1 MIKNNLE
8 NQDFHKRPS
17 FSINSEKIMN
27 DSETDSQKDDD
38 FDSQKRQNSIVI
50 KRPKSRWMW
59 KARGQKR
66 LRWDLFIMLL
76 ATWNL
81 FYVPYSVAFES
92 NIGNEII
99 TDIMNWFIDVFF
111 ILDILINFRTTIIN
125 EKTGEDIKDQ
135 KKIAIKYLKNKFWI
149 DLLASLP
156 FDSITLIFIEND
168 HSNSLTLQMFGLL
181 KLVRILRLSRLI
193 SYMNLKDDLKMSLK
207 LGKLIFFLVM
217 YLHWVG
223 CIWFYIAKQDE
234 KWIPPLDYVYI
245 TTEIYNESALHKYWS
260 SLYHAVL
267 MLGGNDIGPRGT
279 LQLIFLAIL
288 LFAGAIINANIFGN
302 IAVLL
307 QQLNRK
313 ATTFQEKI
321 ENAHSAMK
329 SLAVP
334 EDIQEQVQKYLDYTQ
349 STSDHQQEL
358 NRFLVMLS
366 PSLKEIVINHISH
379 QAVSKNEVF
388 GGSKEILN
396 LVLPELNILLFT
408 PEDILVRQEEN
419 PESMFFICKGEWDVF
434 IGDSSS
440 KERFVNE
447 LKQGTYFGEVAI
459 LKNCKRTATVKS
471 KNYSTLTS
479 LHKDHLISLLKRY
492 PDIETKMNAYIYSKY
507 KDKRKKFV
515 KKALLNI
522 DYLSSKISDEI
533 IEEISYKLETVNLN
547 ANTYL
552 FQNGKACKEIYI
564 ILRGEVDVLIKNSKK
579 ESYLDTLYIGW
590 STGSYS
596 ILTGED
602 YWFSVKSKTEW
613 KVLMLSH
620 ESLEQLREKYD
631 ELNFNISE
639 YEGYIEKEGIPYCDY
654 KFFRATQFNVNPY
667 KKFQMGVKRIMRIVV
682 CYLMAKSLEIVQS
695 R

>member
-1 MIKNNLE
+1 
-8 NQDFHKRPS
+8 
-17 FSINSEKIMN
+17 
-27 DSETDSQKDDD
+27 
-38 FDSQKRQNSIVI
+38 
-50 KRPKSRWMW
+50 
-59 KARGQKR
+59 
-66 LRWDLFIMLL
+66 
-76 ATWNL
+76 
-81 FYVPYSVAFES
+81 
-92 NIGNEII
+92 
-99 TDIMNWFIDVFF
+99 
-111 ILDILINFRTTIIN
+111 
-125 EKTGEDIKDQ
+125 
-135 KKIAIKYLKNKFWI
+135 
-149 DLLASLP
+149 
-156 FDSITLIFIEND
+156 
-168 HSNSLTLQMFGLL
+168 
-181 KLVRILRLSRLI
+181 
-193 SYMNLKDDLKMSLK
+193 
-207 LGKLIFFLVM
+207 M

-234 KWIPPLDYVYI
+234 EWIPPLDYVFI
-245 TTEIYNESALHKYWS
+245 TTEIYNKSAFHKYWS

-279 LQLIFLAIL
+279 LQLLFLAAL

-334 EDIQEQVQKYLDYTQ
+334 ENIQEQVQKYLDYTQ

-358 NRFLVMLS
+358 NRFLIMLS
-366 PSLKEIVINHISH
+366 PSLKEIIVNHISQ
-379 QAVSKNEVF
+379 QAVSKNKVF
-388 GGSKEILN
+388 GGNKEILN
-396 LVLPELNILLFT
+396 LVLPELQILLFT
-408 PEDILVRQEEN
+408 PEDAIVRQGEN
-419 PESMFFICKGEWDVF
+419 PENIFFICKGEWDVF
-434 IGDSSS
+434 VGDSPT
-440 KERFVNE
+440 KERFVSE
-447 LKQGTYFGEVAI
+447 LKQGAYFGEVAI

-492 PDIETKMNAYIYSKY
+492 PDLESKMNAYIYSTY
-507 KDKRKKFV
+507 KDKLKKFV
-515 KKALLNI
+515 KKSLLNI

-547 ANTYL
+547 ADTYL
-552 FQNGKACKEIYI
+552 FQSGKACKEIYI

-602 YWFSVKSKTEW
+602 YCFSVKSRTEW

-620 ESLEQLREKYD
+620 EVLEELREKYD
-631 ELNFNISE
+631 ELNFKISE
-639 YEGYIEKEGIPYCDY
+639 FEGYIEKDGIPYWDY
-654 KFFRATQFNVNPY
+654 KFFRASQINMNPY

-682 CYLMAKSLEIVQS
+682 RVLDNVCLEILQS
-695 R
+695 W